1 MALDAATGLPGG
13 MSPFLRGAHP
23 ERTGYTVRVEVQD
36 AVLERLTDAH
46 RRALEASLSEVLG
59 EAVHLEVASTEPGT
73 GTGERISQEKVKE
86 GRLRELIREEPAL
99 EHAVRELD
107 LELLD

>member
-1 MALDAATGLPGG
+1 MALDATTGLPGG

-23 ERTGYTVRVEVQD
+23 VRQGDTVRVAVQD
-36 AVLERLTDAH
+36 AVLERLADDH
-46 RRALEASLSEVLG
+46 RQALEASLATILG
-59 EAVHLEVASTEPGT
+59 ESVRLHVTADGEGK